1 MGIKGLIPFL
11 SEKVPSSISELSLEC
26 LSGES
31 LAIDASA
38 ALYQFTIAIRDSSY
52 FSSLVNSKGESTS
65 HIYGLMNRCSKLLE
79 YGIKPVF
86 VFDSKPPE
94 LKSKTLDKRRQKRE
108 EAKTDFKK
116 AISEG
121 DKESAKKLVGRTVKV
136 TKDMNDSA
144 KKLLRL
150 MGIPVIEALE
160 EAEAQCA
167 YLVTKN
173 LCHFVASEDTDTLVF
188 GGWFLLRNVTSSAN
202 KKIVKVDLQKVLD
215 GLEFNFDQF
224 VDFCILCGCDYCD
237 TLEGVGPKTAYSLVK
252 KYQSLEEIVRFKGG
266 DYDEF
271 KEAKDYFLSP
281 KVNEYDENSVKMGT
295 IDPEGLTEFLVQENN
310 FSKERVEKFIEK
322 LLKFKTKKIQTSLL
336 SFLTNPQPT
345 NKSKSLDEGPKQ
357 SSTEDY
363 KVNTNPSTKGSNVYT
378 TDTNSTK
385 DTKGIECTA
394 TTTNNNLENKVK
406 IENEEN
412 DTGRRDSID
421 DLFKEFEDE
430 TNLFE
435 QDEFEPKSKEYNLE
449 KQHELELN
457 VHNRN
462 VILIDDDDDEVL
474 TTANSEKMNC
484 EIGKVKEEPNK
495 KGKFSLISIYIF

>member
-11 SEKVPSSISELSLEC
+11 SEKVPSSISELSLES

-65 HIYGLMNRCSKLLE
+65 HIYGLMNRCSKFLE

-94 LKSKTLDKRRQKRE
+94 LKTKTLEKRRQQRE
-108 EAKTDFKK
+108 EANASLKK

-121 DKESAKKLVGRTVKV
+121 DKESVKKLVGRTVKV
-136 TKDMNDSA
+136 SKEMNESA

-150 MGIPVIEALE
+150 MGVPVIEALE

-173 LCHFVASEDTDTLVF
+173 LCRFVASEDTDTLVF
-188 GGWFLLRNVTSSAN
+188 GGAFLLRNVASSSS
-202 KKIVKVDLQKVLD
+202 KKILKVDLQKVLD

-224 VDFCILCGCDYCD
+224 IDFCILCGCDYCD

-252 KYQSLEEIVRFKGG
+252 KYQNLEEIVNFKGG
-266 DYDEF
+266 DYDDF
-271 KEAKDYFLSP
+271 KEAKEYFLSP
-281 KVNEYDENSVKMGT
+281 KVNEYDENSVKLGT

-336 SFLTNPQPT
+336 SFLTAPQHNNKAKSSNKRPREPKALDCKPNTYGSGKGINVVKKEISTIKKDEIDLTAEDLFCEPSNSDNEEDDRGRVDKNEDLFKKSENET
-345 NKSKSLDEGPKQ
+345 NEIKQNQFKSKSDEKKKQ
-357 SSTEDY
+357 EELHT
-363 KVNTNPSTKGSNVYT
+363 
-378 TDTNSTK
+378 
-385 DTKGIECTA
+385 IEF
-394 TTTNNNLENKVK
+394 NFNHRK
-406 IENEEN
+406 
-412 DTGRRDSID
+412 
-421 DLFKEFEDE
+421 
-430 TNLFE
+430 
-435 QDEFEPKSKEYNLE
+435 
-449 KQHELELN
+449 
-457 VHNRN
+457 
-462 VILIDDDDDEVL
+462 VILIDDDDDEVV

-484 EIGKVKEEPNK
+484 GKC
-495 KGKFSLISIYIF
+495 LIYYFLQKLIK